1 MQLNK
6 IPSKAKVL
14 TLATGL
20 MMSTPVFAYSD
31 LDNVGNIL
39 STRKNVEYVK
49 RVSSVEEF
57 DITQKFKFQIHLK
70 AWEQRTMFSS
80 SVTTIVNDKD
90 FQSIVNMGFI
100 AVPFIKEE
108 LERKPS
114 VLVWAL
120 NFIYG
125 TKISDK
131 PNLTISEACKLW
143 IKAI

>member
-1 MQLNK
+1 MQLTR

-49 RVSSVEEF
+49 SVSSVEEF

-70 AWEQRTMFSS
+70 AWEQRTLFSS

-143 IKAI
+143 IKVI

>member
-6 IPSKAKVL
+6 IPNKAKVL

-20 MMSTPVFAYSD
+20 MMSAPAFAYSD
-31 LDNVGNIL
+31 LDNLENIL
-39 STRKNVEYVK
+39 TARRNVEYVK
-49 RVSSVEEF
+49 TISSVEEF
-57 DITQKFKFQIHLK
+57 DITQKFKLQLHLK
-70 AWEQRTMFSS
+70 AWEQKTMFSS
-80 SVTTIVNDKD
+80 SIATIVNDSD
-90 FQSIVNMGFI
+90 FQAIVNMGLI

-120 NFIYG
+120 NYIYG

-143 IKAI
+143 INAI